1 MFSLDAVEVY
11 LQDVKILQGLG
22 LGVLEVGEMVSSW
35 GAEFYFVLAALFVL
49 VLSFEVRWVGK
60 VVGKLVGCSRDLSRG
75 DCSYVGLDS

>member
-1 MFSLDAVEVY
+1 
-11 LQDVKILQGLG
+11 
-22 LGVLEVGEMVSSW
+22 MVSSW

-60 VVGKLVGCSRDLSRG
+60 VVGKLVGKLGGCSRDLSRG

>member
-1 MFSLDAVEVY
+1 
-11 LQDVKILQGLG
+11 
-22 LGVLEVGEMVSSW
+22 MVSSW

-60 VVGKLVGCSRDLSRG
+60 VVGKVVGCSRDLSRG